1 MNKIKFFA
9 STLLLVVMGFMFVT
23 CSESNEENDGVT
35 NKLKSYMWEYREVS
49 DLKDHNNGVYY
60 ETTSDRFYF
69 MDNNICYHLTVV
81 TDHDSYFGD
90 SQDSY
95 LYEYTYSVSGSTV
108 KVFDEDMNKIRY
120 TLKYRGNYLISDD
133 DCMYEP
139 SVEMTQSQKDYI
151 RRKAQEMHEEEENEE
166 ISSSIYDYVYITDE
180 YNEEAL
186 CLEFTIKTELE
197 KEFPGKSFKYGIEYG
212 YGNYA
217 NTDYCQMSGRNSV
230 DFYTPVIFDAMCY
243 LNMESYKALREKIE
257 RGEQL
262 SESEIGQL
270 KSSVNYIEANVKK
283 FKARYFVEF
292 DGDRYY
298 FDSSFY
304 VTIDL
309 DESYNNPNTGGGN
322 NGNSQ
327 ATGTVQGHAYVDLGL
342 SVKWATCNVGASKPE
357 DYGDYYAWGET
368 TTKSDYDWDTY
379 KWCKGTYKTM
389 TKYCMNSN
397 YGTVD
402 NRTTLTS
409 SDDVATV
416 KWGSKWRMPTKE
428 EMKELDEDCT
438 WTWTTQNGV
447 RGMKVK
453 GPNGN
458 SIFLSA
464 AGYRYGTDLRY
475 RGSYGYY
482 WSATLRVDISD
493 AAYNLYFDDGG
504 SRWYGNWDRF
514 IGHTVRPVT
523 E

>member
-1 MNKIKFFA
+1 MNKIKYLA

-23 CSESNEENDGVT
+23 CSESDEENDGVT

-108 KVFDEDMNKIRY
+108 KVFDKDMNKIRY

-133 DCMYEP
+133 DCIYEP

-151 RRKAQEMHEEEENEE
+151 RRKAQEMHEEEENEP
-166 ISSSIYDYVYITDE
+166 S
-180 YNEEAL
+180 
-186 CLEFTIKTELE
+186 
-197 KEFPGKSFKYGIEYG
+197 
-212 YGNYA
+212 
-217 NTDYCQMSGRNSV
+217 Q
-230 DFYTPVIFDAMCY
+230 
-243 LNMESYKALREKIE
+243 
-257 RGEQL
+257 
-262 SESEIGQL
+262 
-270 KSSVNYIEANVKK
+270 
-283 FKARYFVEF
+283 
-292 DGDRYY
+292 
-298 FDSSFY
+298 
-304 VTIDL
+304 
-309 DESYNNPNTGGGN
+309 GGN
-322 NGNSQ
+322 NGNNEPSQ
-327 ATGTVQGHAYVDLGL
+327 GGNNGPSSGYINGHEWVDLGL

-379 KWCKGTYKTM
+379 KWCKGTSKTM
-389 TKYCMNSN
+389 TKYCTDSE

-416 KWGSKWRMPTKE
+416 KWGSKWRIPTE
-428 EMKELDEDCT
+428 EEIKELNEDCA
-438 WTWTTQNGV
+438 WGWTTQNGV
-447 RGMKVK
+447 KGMKVK

-458 SIFLSA
+458 SIFLPA
-464 AGYRYGTDLRY
+464 AGYRWGTDFY
-475 RGSYGYY
+475 DHGSSGIY
-482 WSATLRVDISD
+482 WSATL
-493 AAYNLYFDDGG
+493 NE
-504 SRWYGNWDRF
+504 YGNGNACSLFYLLSDDKTLRYN
-514 IGHTVRPVT
+514 GRCLGYSVRPVT
-523 E
+523 D

>member
-60 ETTSDRFYF
+60 ETISDRFYF

-151 RRKAQEMHEEEENEE
+151 RRKAQEMHEEEENEP
-166 ISSSIYDYVYITDE
+166 S
-180 YNEEAL
+180 
-186 CLEFTIKTELE
+186 
-197 KEFPGKSFKYGIEYG
+197 
-212 YGNYA
+212 
-217 NTDYCQMSGRNSV
+217 Q
-230 DFYTPVIFDAMCY
+230 
-243 LNMESYKALREKIE
+243 
-257 RGEQL
+257 
-262 SESEIGQL
+262 
-270 KSSVNYIEANVKK
+270 
-283 FKARYFVEF
+283 
-292 DGDRYY
+292 
-298 FDSSFY
+298 
-304 VTIDL
+304 
-309 DESYNNPNTGGGN
+309 GGN
-322 NGNSQ
+322 NGNNEPSQ
-327 ATGTVQGHAYVDLGL
+327 GGNNGPSSGYINGHEWVDLGL

-368 TTKSDYDWDTY
+368 TTKSDYSWETY
-379 KWCKGTYKTM
+379 KWCKGTNRTM
-389 TKYCMNSN
+389 TKYCTDSY

-416 KWGSKWRMPTKE
+416 KWGSKWRMPTE
-428 EMKELDEDCT
+428 QETGELVEDCT
-438 WTWTTQNGV
+438 WTWTTQSGV
-447 RGMKVK
+447 KGMKVT

-458 SIFLSA
+458 SIFLPASGFRGG
-464 AGYRYGTDLRY
+464 AGLDYRASD
-475 RGSYGYY
+475 GSY
-482 WSATLRVDISD
+482 WSATLGEDFSD
-493 AAYNLYFDDGG
+493 CAYGLYFDDG
-504 SRWYGNWDRF
+504 SRLWGIGDRYV
-514 IGHTVRPVT
+514 GHTVRPVT